1 MQQDRLGPLKK
12 SRQAVVLPS
21 LVLVTMVLVV
31 LATALLSS
39 GTSSLRLSTFDQQ
52 SDQALYA
59 AEAGLARAV
68 EEYLRAGTETL
79 PETYTGTL
87 DQADAQFVV
96 TTYENGSTTDDRT
109 IPGGPSIPPRT
120 IYLLSEGTSSN
131 GTKRR
136 AGALFRTG

>member
-59 AEAGLARAV
+59 AEAGS
-68 EEYLRAGTETL
+68 
-79 PETYTGTL
+79 PEPWKSIFEQGLKRSLKLT
-87 DQADAQFVV
+87 
-96 TTYENGSTTDDRT
+96 
-109 IPGGPSIPPRT
+109 PGH
-120 IYLLSEGTSSN
+120 
-131 GTKRR
+131 
-136 AGALFRTG
+136 